1 MIDIVYVCLSVFQVF
16 FSPLSVFQK
25 DKKKRSKSESHE
37 ENGPSLLL
45 AAGTREAEEETVVN
59 NTEEIPTE
67 NSVHHNDTEKV
78 S

>member
-1 MIDIVYVCLSVFQVF
+1 MSVCFSSV

-25 DKKKRSKSESHE
+25 DKKKRSKSESHV

-45 AAGTREAEEETVVN
+45 ATGAREAEEETVVN
-59 NTEEIPTE
+59 NMEEIPTE